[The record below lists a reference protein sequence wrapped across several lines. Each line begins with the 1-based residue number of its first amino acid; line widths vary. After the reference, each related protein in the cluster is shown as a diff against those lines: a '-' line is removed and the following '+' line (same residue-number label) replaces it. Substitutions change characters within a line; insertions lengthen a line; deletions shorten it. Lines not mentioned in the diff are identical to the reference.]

1 MIIFDSLIF
10 IIALSS
16 SVQYSNTTSFV
27 HICTLLF
34 RNDNLLSF
42 TLRIC
47 LPAGGPGGAAGPQ
60 GFVDWFD

>member
-1 MIIFDSLIF
+1 MIIFDSLI
-10 IIALSS
+10 ILIALSS

-34 RNDNLLSF
+34 RNDNLGPRR
-42 TLRIC
+42 TL
-47 LPAGGPGGAAGPQ
+47 ATAPQ